1 MDPFSGMH
9 GFDNDDDD
17 EEEIVFIENGRVTVI
32 KTGNSN
38 RNHGK
43 RGNKYGQR
51 RRNNDTFQTIFDENY
66 FFLIIVVIVKSM
78 HTTERVHKEML
89 ERAMMEGT
97 R

>member
-1 MDPFSGMH
+1 MDPFSGMR
-9 GFDNDDDD
+9 GFDDDDDD

-51 RRNNDTFQTIFDENY
+51 RRNNDPFMNVYFENKHCH
-66 FFLIIVVIVKSM
+66 ISAHENENDDCVS
-78 HTTERVHKEML
+78 
-89 ERAMMEGT
+89 G
-97 R
+97 